1 MTATRGSLFWK
12 YGVYFVALVGT
23 ALLASGGMSVYFT
36 YHETKSALLELQ
48 REKALAAAGRIQQYV
63 QEIEHQLGWM
73 RFPQAET
80 QSLEQRRIDY
90 LKLQRQVPAI
100 TDVSHVDAKGHERL
114 RVSRLGMDVADPNAD
129 LSREPKIAE
138 ARAGKTYFSPVYFR
152 KDTEPYMTIST
163 AVSGSDGGVTVA
175 EVNLKFIWD
184 VISRIK
190 IGQRGIAYAVDQRGQ
205 LIAHPDISLVLQ
217 KSDFSKL
224 EQVKAAREPSAD
236 SAQAVATA
244 QGYRGGEVLTAF
256 ATIPELGWTVFVEQ
270 PIADAFAPL
279 YASLRRTGLML
290 LAGLILAIAVSLA
303 LARRMVTPI
312 RALREGAAQIGAG
325 NLDQRIEVHSGDEL
339 EALAGQFNS
348 MAAQLRESYAGLEHK
363 VDERTRDLTETLEQQ
378 TATSE
383 VLKIISRSTFDL
395 EPVLQTLIENAAKLC
410 DADSALIF
418 RTDNEGNYRPVVH
431 YHYESKPELF
441 ARLQNSPIR
450 ADRGSSTGRAIL
462 ERRTVH
468 IIDVLADP
476 EYRMDLSSAGGYRT
490 TLAVPMLREGDLIG
504 VITLTHSGEPKPF
517 TDKQIELVT
526 TFADQ
531 AVIAIENI
539 RLFHEIQDKNR
550 QLEVANKHKSEFL
563 ANMSHE
569 LRTPLNAIIGFS
581 EVLLERMFG
590 EMNEKQE
597 EYLKDIH
604 SSGQHLLS
612 LINDILDLSKVEAG
626 RMELNL
632 ADFDLPTAIGNSLI
646 LIRERALRHGISL
659 TSEID
664 STLGA
669 IRADERKFKQV
680 MLNLL
685 SNAVKFTPEG
695 GTITVRARK
704 AGDTVEVAVID
715 TGVGIAAADHHLV
728 FEEFKQVGSD
738 YTRKAE
744 GTGLGLPLARRFV
757 ELHGGAM
764 RLESEPGKGSTFS
777 FTLPLKPAEQAEA
790 AA

>member
-23 ALLASGGMSVYFT
+23 ALIASGAMSVYFT

-152 KDTEPYMTIST
+152 KDTEPYMSIST

-236 SAQAVATA
+236 SAQAVAIA

-270 PIADAFAPL
+270 PVDDAFAPL

-290 LAGLILAIAVSLA
+290 LAGLLVAIGVSLV

-339 EALAGQFNS
+339 EALGEQFNS
-348 MAAQLRESYAGLEHK
+348 MAARLKESYAGLEHK
-363 VDERTRDLTETLEQQ
+363 VRERTAELTKTLSQQ
-378 TATSE
+378 TATAE
-383 VLKIISRSTFDL
+383 VLKLISRASFDL
-395 EPVLQTLIENAAKLC
+395 DPVLRTLVKSAAELC
-410 DADSALIF
+410 DAQHALF
-418 RTDNEGNYRPVVH
+418 YRVSDEGLRPEAWHNVSDEYIEYRKQHPIPVV
-431 YHYESKPELF
+431 STQVMGRVL
-441 ARLQNSPIR
+441 LTR
-450 ADRGSSTGRAIL
+450 APVHVHDVL
-462 ERRTVH
+462 EEPDYSAPAAQKLGQYRTV
-468 IIDVLADP
+468 L
-476 EYRMDLSSAGGYRT
+476 G
-490 TLAVPMLREGDLIG
+490 VPVLREGIPIG
-504 VITLTHSGEPKPF
+504 VIGVFRTEARPF
-517 TDKQIELVT
+517 FDRQIDLIV

-531 AVIAIENI
+531 AAIAIENV
-539 RLFHEIQDKNR
+539 RLFNEIQDKSR

-632 ADFDLPTAIGNSLI
+632 ADFDLPTAIGNALT
-646 LIRERALRHGISL
+646 LIRERALRHGIAL
-659 TSEID
+659 ESELD
-664 STLGA
+664 AALGA

-680 MLNLL
+680 MVNLL

-695 GTITVRARK
+695 GKITVRARA
-704 AGDTVEVAVID
+704 AGEMVEVAVID
-715 TGVGIAAADHHLV
+715 TGVGIALEDHHLV

-764 RLESEPGKGSTFS
+764 RLDSELGKGSAFS
-777 FTLPLKPAEQAEA
+777 FTLPLRPAEPA
-790 AA
+790 AAAG